1 MKARIKAFAKRLWA
15 RLPHWPRKWRVIRNL
30 TLIGLLALTLP
41 WLLGWPAFT
50 DRAVLRQ
57 LERAA
62 LLSPSQLVLREGDT
76 FLTEGE
82 DWVTVGKLERYG
94 NWVKTFQHKM
104 PYLMYVFPK
113 GELIV
118 APLPEVVDDTLTVAV
133 TGLHDQAAS
142 GTLSLTISDVQH
154 PVVKYSK
161 MGAETFTAT
170 AARQGDWMFF
180 RLEAH
185 EHGEN
190 TFCILEALWQEMWM
204 GRGLDQYPYTLEL
217 RDGSGRVVDLRAGEL
232 PQYQRF
238 LDGYLLY

>member
-30 TLIGLLALTLP
+30 TLIGLLALALP

-62 LLSPSQLVLREGDT
+62 LLSPSQLVLREGDA

-82 DWVTVGKLERYG
+82 DWVTVGKVQRYD
-94 NWVKTFQHKM
+94 NWVKTFQHKQ
-104 PYLMYVFPK
+104 PYINYVIPK

-118 APLPEVVDDTLTVAV
+118 VALPQVVDDTLTVAV
-133 TGLHDQAAS
+133 TGLPDEAAA
-142 GTLSLTISDVQH
+142 GTLSLTISDVKR
-154 PVVKYSK
+154 PRTEYAK
-161 MGAETFTAT
+161 MDAETFTAD

-185 EHGEN
+185 EHEWD
-190 TFCILEALWQEMWM
+190 TYCILNALGQEMWFGNGM
-204 GRGLDQYPYTLEL
+204 DQYPYTLAL
-217 RDGSGRVVDLRAGEL
+217 RDGGGGLIALTDGNL
-232 PQYQRF
+232 PQEQRF
-238 LDGYLLY
+238 LSGNFLL